1 MFNHVKKQAKM
12 ATSWLKITSNSLNGE
27 YKEPE
32 FDPTVYYT
40 TLVRGSSQKDSNVL
54 SVSSTKNV
62 FVGYEVYCACV
73 DGYFAVVDVDH
84 TSSMVLLNA
93 PVPQSFSNVT
103 VSFRE
108 PCLEYDEDEAED
120 EDSGEWTDDEK
131 IMG

>member
-1 MFNHVKKQAKM
+1 M

-32 FDPTVYYT
+32 FDPSVYYT
-40 TLVRGSSQKDSNVL
+40 TLVRGSSKKNSNVL
-54 SVSSTKNV
+54 DVSSTKNV
-62 FVGYEVYCACV
+62 FVGHEVYCASV

-84 TSSMVLLNA
+84 KSSKVILNA

-103 VSFRE
+103 ISFRE
-108 PCLEYDEDEAED
+108 PYLEYDEEEEED
-120 EDSGEWTDDEK
+120 DSGDWTDEEK

>member
-1 MFNHVKKQAKM
+1 MEK
-12 ATSWLKITSNSLNGE
+12 SWLKITSNSINGE

-32 FDPTVYYT
+32 FDPVVYYT
-40 TLVRGSSQKDSNVL
+40 TLVRGSSQKNSNVL

-62 FVGYEVYCACV
+62 FVGHEVYCACV

-84 TSSMVLLNA
+84 NSSTVRLNA

-108 PCLEYDEDEAED
+108 PYLEYDEDED